1 MVVSPEG
8 RELLNMKND
17 VGLGICTI
25 DPQVKYYKPA
35 GHGGVPKAHYEYIEE
50 GRRPWLYRNGGASVG
65 MTDRTM
71 KYPRLCAHRGFS
83 AVCPENSLPAFG
95 AAVALGAEEIE
106 FDLWSTSDGVL
117 VSCHDRRLERV
128 SDGEGFINEHTYEE
142 LLALDFGAKH
152 SDGYRGLRIP
162 TFEEI
167 LKRLGGRVIMNIHV
181 KLWDYNFDDDK
192 MEEIVSLIRKY
203 DCQGHVYFMT
213 SSDRMVKKVS
223 EYAPDIPVCVGWD
236 GNKEDLMSLT
246 DRAIALGAYK
256 IQLFKPYFNEE
267 TIKKAHAHGI
277 LCNLFW
283 ADDPQEAKKYFEMGV
298 DTILTNNY
306 LAVYNGTRDTAEAL

>member
-1 MVVSPEG
+1 
-8 RELLNMKND
+8 
-17 VGLGICTI
+17 
-25 DPQVKYYKPA
+25 
-35 GHGGVPKAHYEYIEE
+35 
-50 GRRPWLYRNGGASVG
+50 

-83 AVCPENSLPAFG
+83 SVCPENSLPAFG

-152 SDGYRGLRIP
+152 SEGYRGLRIP

-167 LKRLGGRVIMNIHV
+167 LQKFGGRVIMNIHV
-181 KLWDYNFDDDK
+181 KLWDYNFENDK

-213 SSDRMVKKVS
+213 SSDRMIKKVS

-236 GNKEDLMSLT
+236 GNKEDPMSLT
-246 DRAIALGAYK
+246 NRAIALGAYK

-298 DTILTNNY
+298 DTVLTNNY
-306 LAVYNGTRDTAEAL
+306 LAVYNGTRDILKK